1 MSQSDQPPKVT
12 LEDLLRLKRAER
24 PSPDF
29 WSKFERELREKQ
41 LTALVQK
48 RRWWHE
54 LPVLLSRR
62 VYLPAGAAAIV
73 AFTVVTVRYSVPG
86 QMAQTTGSA
95 PHVASVTP
103 AVDASAPVGMV
114 AAVPSRKGEHEETTV
129 RTSDLAPDVS
139 SVRELG
145 VQTYAQ
151 ATSRETE
158 APAARP
164 MVANLSRLGQSE
176 SEQMDA
182 LLGSKLS
189 VPARLQPAVAAQ
201 SEVASLTPASSSKYQ
216 LIARYVGRS
225 LSPAP
230 AAPAVV
236 RERLARRLEEE
247 LGDSISRIG
256 VVGSKVS
263 LKF

>member
-1 MSQSDQPPKVT
+1 
-12 LEDLLRLKRAER
+12 
-24 PSPDF
+24 
-29 WSKFERELREKQ
+29 
-41 LTALVQK
+41 
-48 RRWWHE
+48 
-54 LPVLLSRR
+54 
-62 VYLPAGAAAIV
+62 
-73 AFTVVTVRYSVPG
+73 
-86 QMAQTTGSA
+86 
-95 PHVASVTP
+95 
-103 AVDASAPVGMV
+103 
-114 AAVPSRKGEHEETTV
+114 
-129 RTSDLAPDVS
+129 
-139 SVRELG
+139 
-145 VQTYAQ
+145 
-151 ATSRETE
+151 
-158 APAARP
+158 

>member
-1 MSQSDQPPKVT
+1 MSQSDQHPKVT

-24 PSPDF
+24 PSPEF

-54 LPVLLSRR
+54 LPVLLNRR
-62 VYLPAGAAAIV
+62 IYLPAGAAAVI

-86 QMAQTTGSA
+86 HLAQTNGTAQG
-95 PHVASVTP
+95 VASVSP
-103 AVDASAPVGMV
+103 AVVTLAPTEVAEVISSSAGH
-114 AAVPSRKGEHEETTV
+114 HEEV
-129 RTSDLAPDVS
+129 VARTSVQTLAIAQ
-139 SVRELG
+139 VREETSSTLN
-145 VQTYAQ
+145 QS
-151 ATSRETE
+151 ATRETE

-164 MVANLSRLGQSE
+164 LVANLTGLGQSE
-176 SEQMDA
+176 SEQIDA
-182 LLGSKLS
+182 VLGSRLS
-189 VPARLQPAVAAQ
+189 IPARVPPAAVTQ
-201 SEVASLTPASSSKYQ
+201 SEVASLTPATSDKYQ
-216 LIARYVGRS
+216 LIARYAERA
-225 LSPAP
+225 LKPAP

-236 RERLARRLEEE
+236 RERLVRRLGDD
-247 LGDSISRIG
+247 LTDSISRIG